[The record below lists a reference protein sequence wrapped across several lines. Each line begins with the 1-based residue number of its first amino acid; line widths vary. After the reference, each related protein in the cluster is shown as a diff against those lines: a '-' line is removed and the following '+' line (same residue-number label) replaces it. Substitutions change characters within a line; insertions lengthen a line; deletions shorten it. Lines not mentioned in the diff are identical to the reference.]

1 MSIEEMIQNNTPVTR
16 AEFEQLRQF
25 VLSMDSRY
33 NREKEYN
40 SADKMGIRQTEGNH
54 GIAIDENTQGISE
67 NDGAICDVA
76 ELSDVNSQA
85 IDDLAEM
92 VDELSN
98 KVDAMEG

>member
-1 MSIEEMIQNNTPVTR
+1 MSIEER
-16 AEFEQLRQF
+16 
-25 VLSMDSRY
+25 LSNLEKLVDSLIKRIDNDKFY
-33 NREKEYN
+33 D